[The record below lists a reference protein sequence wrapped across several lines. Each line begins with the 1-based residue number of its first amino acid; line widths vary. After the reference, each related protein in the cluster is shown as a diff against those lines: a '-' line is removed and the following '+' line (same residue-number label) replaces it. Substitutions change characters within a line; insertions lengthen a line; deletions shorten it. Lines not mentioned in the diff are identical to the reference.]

1 LLSQMT
7 TSLATQFTD
16 SEVDRAESEIEL
28 LKTEWLME
36 NHLKMDAE
44 AFEKLN
50 RKVSVLD
57 LDINDCDV
65 VVRADLDVPLSSF
78 SALPPLDE
86 EFKEFLQQQEEEAQ
100 LSGKKK
106 PKKSKKQLEEEA
118 EMQARYDAG
127 KQARE
132 EPWKVR
138 QIQDQKLIK
147 RTEQSIKVL
156 QEKQPKRIFLLS
168 SLGEKCGRVKNENS
182 VRALLPQLQSQIQ
195 DIPIQYMS
203 HEQVAAVAQNG
214 TEDLKES
221 TLYVVENL
229 NFKPDEHSFVEA
241 WIEPEDPNKK
251 QEEEKKDVMPPVD
264 PKKLSPAER
273 KKYEEEQKRKAEEEA
288 LRPQPTQAEIDRE
301 LRIQKAREEAA
312 EQRKIDDYF
321 DYKTTNKYL

>member
-1 LLSQMT
+1 
-7 TSLATQFTD
+7 
-16 SEVDRAESEIEL
+16 
-28 LKTEWLME
+28 
-36 NHLKMDAE
+36 
-44 AFEKLN
+44 
-50 RKVSVLD
+50 
-57 LDINDCDV
+57 
-65 VVRADLDVPLSSF
+65 
-78 SALPPLDE
+78 
-86 EFKEFLQQQEEEAQ
+86 
-100 LSGKKK
+100 
-106 PKKSKKQLEEEA
+106 
-118 EMQARYDAG
+118 
-127 KQARE
+127 
-132 EPWKVR
+132 
-138 QIQDQKLIK
+138 
-147 RTEQSIKVL
+147 
-156 QEKQPKRIFLLS
+156 LLS